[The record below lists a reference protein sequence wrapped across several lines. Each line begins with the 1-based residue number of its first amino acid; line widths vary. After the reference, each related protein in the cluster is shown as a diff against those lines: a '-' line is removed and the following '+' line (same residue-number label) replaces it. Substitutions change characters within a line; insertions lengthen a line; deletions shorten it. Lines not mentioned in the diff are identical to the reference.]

1 VEEVREMLH
10 KTEKA
15 VAICKRAAELRA
27 IAENI
32 QDCENHEALLRWA
45 ESYEELAHCIIDT
58 RDRENLRLPMRLI
71 ASR

>member
-1 VEEVREMLH
+1 MREMLP

-32 QDCENHEALLRWA
+32 QDCENHEAVLRWA

-58 RDRENLRLPMRLI
+58 RDREISGPPIRLI
-71 ASR
+71 ASH